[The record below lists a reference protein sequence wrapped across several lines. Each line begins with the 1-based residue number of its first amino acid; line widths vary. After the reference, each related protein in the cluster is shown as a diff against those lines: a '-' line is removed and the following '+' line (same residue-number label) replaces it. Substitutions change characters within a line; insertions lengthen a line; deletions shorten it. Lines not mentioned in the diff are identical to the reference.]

1 MSFGFG
7 ISDFICCGQLAYQL
21 YIELKDAAGECQA
34 FAKELLLLHQVI
46 LKTEALIIR
55 TSGVLDDAEQA
66 TLDLCIDMCKDILFV
81 QVAGV
86 DSTFVDFD
94 RGYGERPT
102 LSTVG
107 GLKPQLV
114 ISQMDYDD
122 TTLPPKLTNLIYRVR
137 QRFRERIFA
146 RRIPKIQS
154 AISTVTEKLT
164 SFQIL
169 VIQ

>member
-1 MSFGFG
+1 M
-7 ISDFICCGQLAYQL
+7 
-21 YIELKDAAGECQA
+21 
-34 FAKELLLLHQVI
+34 
-46 LKTEALIIR
+46 
-55 TSGVLDDAEQA
+55 LDDAEQA
-66 TLDLCIDMCKDILFV
+66 TLGLCIDMCKDILFV

-94 RGYGERPT
+94 RGHGERPT

-114 ISQMDYDD
+114 ISHMDYDD
-122 TTLPPKLTNLIYRVR
+122 TALPPKLTNIIYRVR
-137 QRFRERIFA
+137 QRFRERSFA
-146 RRIPKIQS
+146 KRVPKIQS